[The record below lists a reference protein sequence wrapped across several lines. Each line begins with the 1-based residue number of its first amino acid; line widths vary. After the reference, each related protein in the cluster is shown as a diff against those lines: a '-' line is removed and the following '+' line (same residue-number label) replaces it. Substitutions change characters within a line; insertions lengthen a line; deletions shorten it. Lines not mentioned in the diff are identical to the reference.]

1 MCKTMMV
8 VAALIAL
15 LILATGPAMATGVD
29 LPLDEMGAGL
39 AGVFPWDSDA
49 ESFGA
54 FNVTLGLPIQPP
66 EHVLLSEPL
75 TLAQWLAAEGG
86 LNVLVHG
93 LHSDKV
99 AFGASLA
106 MPVYNSTGKMPVRA
120 GVAYVGGTGGAW
132 FLAWDLSTSVV
143 YPPPAGS
150 ELVGRAPP
158 IDHLTVSLMPGG
170 AVATYTALF

>member
-8 VAALIAL
+8 VVVLLALPFLTAL
-15 LILATGPAMATGVD
+15 PATAGMD
-29 LPLDEMGAGL
+29 IPLDEMGAGL

-54 FNVTLGLPIQPP
+54 FNVTFGLPIQPP

-93 LHSDKV
+93 LDRDRAAV
-99 AFGASLA
+99 GASLA
-106 MPVYNSTGKMPVRA
+106 NPIYNSTGKMPLRA
-120 GVAYVGGTGGAW
+120 GIAYVGGTGGAW
-132 FLAWDLSTSVV
+132 FLAWDLNTSVV

-150 ELVGRAPP
+150 ELVGGAGP
-158 IDHLTVSLMPGG
+158 IDHVTLSLVPGG

>member
-1 MCKTMMV
+1 MMMV
-8 VAALIAL
+8 VVVLLALPFLTAAP
-15 LILATGPAMATGVD
+15 ATAGVD
-29 LPLDEMGAGL
+29 IPLDEMGAGL

-93 LHSDKV
+93 LHRDKV
-99 AFGASLA
+99 AVGASLA
-106 MPVYNSTGKMPVRA
+106 APIYNSTGNMPLRA

-132 FLAWDLSTSVV
+132 FLAWDVTTSVV
-143 YPPPAGS
+143 YPPPPGS

-158 IDHLTVSLMPGG
+158 IDHLTVSVVPGG
-170 AVATYTALF
+170 AVASYTVLF